1 MHSHYKISRVP
12 ATVVLA
18 VFLATLCLLLAPT
31 GSQAQSGPI
40 GPVAPVTP
48 LWYETGGAGASGD
61 DAIVHL
67 YFFWSKTCP
76 HCQVAHPFVEALPQQ
91 FPWLRLHSMELSE
104 SQDHVQQYVG
114 MAAAVGEEA
123 QYVPAFFVCG
133 QMMAGYDTHET
144 SGAALVDNLQRC
156 HATALQALAVTAP
169 AAGDT
174 GAGSTAQGLPAAAA
188 AVQQTAPSTAPALSL
203 PLIGALDAQ
212 SLSLPAFTLVV
223 AGLDAFNPCA
233 FFVLMFLLSLMVHA
247 GSRKRMAL
255 IGGVFVLFS
264 GLLYFVFMA
273 AWLNIFLV
281 VGELA
286 LITTIAGLVAI
297 VIALIN
303 IKDFFWF
310 KQGVSLSIPDS
321 AKPGLYQRSRNLLK
335 ATSLPA
341 MLAGTAVLA
350 IAANSYELLCTSGFP
365 MVYTRTLT
373 LQNFPTATFYLYLA
387 LYNLIYVTPLLV
399 IVALFTVRFGA
410 RKLGE
415 DEGRALK
422 LLSGLM
428 MLLLGIVLVIAP
440 TLLNDVTTA
449 LALLAVTL
457 VVTGL
462 LIWVDRHWLHPSPAH
477 LRRS

>member
-1 MHSHYKISRVP
+1 M
-12 ATVVLA
+12 
-18 VFLATLCLLLAPT
+18 LLPSSANAQELPSAP
-31 GSQAQSGPI
+31 I
-40 GPVAPVTP
+40 
-48 LWYETGGAGASGD
+48 WYEPDGD
-61 DAIVHL
+61 DAKVHL
-67 YFFWSKTCP
+67 YFFWSRTCP
-76 HCQVAHPFVEALPQQ
+76 HCQKAHPFVEALPQQ
-91 FPWLRLHSMELSE
+91 MPWLELHSLELTQSPDNVE
-104 SQDHVQQYVG
+104 QYVNL
-114 MAAAVGEEA
+114 AAAVGEEA

-133 QMMAGYDTHET
+133 AMMAGYDEHAT
-144 SGAALVDNLQRC
+144 SGAALVESLERC
-156 HATALQALAVTAP
+156 HAAAVAELAPAGAAASAAAGAGAEGQPGVGAEAAAAQKSAPP
-169 AAGDT
+169 AAGE
-174 GAGSTAQGLPAAAA
+174 GGAAA
-188 AVQQTAPSTAPALSL
+188 PSLAPALAL
-203 PLIGALDAQ
+203 PLIGTLDAQ
-212 SLSLPAFTLVV
+212 ALSLPAFTLVV

-286 LITTIAGLVAI
+286 LITTLAGLVAI

-310 KQGVSLSIPDS
+310 KQGVSLSIPAS

-335 ATSLPA
+335 ASSLPA

-350 IAANSYELLCTSGFP
+350 LAANSYELLCTSGFP

-373 LQNFPTATFYLYLA
+373 LQNLPTATFYLYLA

-399 IVALFTVRFGA
+399 IVGIFTVRFGA
-410 RKLGE
+410 RKLSE
-415 DEGRALK
+415 EEGRVLK

-428 MLLLGIVLVIAP
+428 MLLLGIVLVVAP
-440 TLLNDVTTA
+440 ALLNDVTTA
-449 LALLAVTL
+449 LGLLAITL
-457 VVTGL
+457 IVTGIL
-462 LIWVDRHWLHPSPAH
+462 VWVDRHWLHPPPAH
-477 LRRS
+477 LRKT

>member
-1 MHSHYKISRVP
+1 MRIHP
-12 ATVVLA
+12 LTLA
-18 VFLATLCLLLAPT
+18 VSLLFVLTSILTPL
-31 GSQAQSGPI
+31 SLSAQENTP
-40 GPVAPVTP
+40 GPV
-48 LWYETGGAGASGD
+48 WYERSGD
-61 DAIVHL
+61 GVTVHL
-67 YFFWSKTCP
+67 YFFWSRTCP
-76 HCQVAHPFVEALPQQ
+76 HCQKAHPFVEALPQQ
-91 FPWLRLHSMELSE
+91 LPWLTLHSLELTE
-104 SQDHVQQYVG
+104 YPDHVQQYVD
-114 MAAAVGEEA
+114 MAAAVGMEA
-123 QYVPAFFVCG
+123 QYVPAFFACG
-133 QMMAGYDTHET
+133 NMTAGYDSNET
-144 SGAALVDNLQRC
+144 SGAALVEGLERC
-156 HATALQALAVTAP
+156 HAEALAELAATTAP
-169 AAGDT
+169 AVASKSGN
-174 GAGSTAQGLPAAAA
+174 
-188 AVQQTAPSTAPALSL
+188 VAPSGAPADIASGAPAEAPSPAPALSL
-203 PLIGALDAQ
+203 PLLGTLDAR

-247 GSRKRMAL
+247 QSRARMAL
-255 IGGVFVLFS
+255 IGGVFVLCS

-310 KQGVSLSIPDS
+310 KRGVSLSIPDS

-335 ATSLPA
+335 ASSLPA

-350 IAANSYELLCTSGFP
+350 VAANSYELLCTSGFP
-365 MVYTRTLT
+365 MIYTRTLT
-373 LQNFPTATFYLYLA
+373 LQDLPTATFYLYLA

-399 IVALFTVRFGA
+399 IVAIFTVRFGA
-410 RKLGE
+410 RKLSE
-415 DEGRALK
+415 DEGRVLK

-428 MLLLGIVLVIAP
+428 MLLLGIVLVVAP

-449 LALLAVTL
+449 LVLLLGTL

-462 LIWVDRHWLHPSPAH
+462 LVWIDRHWLHPSPVH
-477 LRRS
+477 LRKS

>member
-1 MHSHYKISRVP
+1 MRVRP
-12 ATVVLA
+12 IVLLTIA
-18 VFLATLCLLLAPT
+18 ALALALAFSTLPV
-31 GSQAQSGPI
+31 GAQSSAGSS
-40 GPVAPVTP
+40 TEP
-48 LWYETGGAGASGD
+48 LWYERSGD
-61 DAIVHL
+61 DVTVHL

-76 HCQVAHPFVEALPQQ
+76 HCQKAHPFVDALPQQ
-91 FPWLRLHSMELSE
+91 YPWLTLHSLELTE
-104 SQDHVQQYVG
+104 YPDHVQQYVTMSSALG
-114 MAAAVGEEA
+114 LEA
-123 QYVPAFFVCG
+123 QYVPAFFACG
-133 QMMAGYDTHET
+133 NMTAGYDSADT
-144 SGAALVDNLQRC
+144 SGAALVASLEQCR
-156 HATALQALAVTAP
+156 ATAL
-169 AAGDT
+169 AAT
-174 GAGSTAQGLPAAAA
+174 GAGTHAGAEVGAETAAAA
-188 AVQQTAPSTAPALSL
+188 ALAPPAAPALSL
-203 PLIGALDAQ
+203 PLLGALDAE

-247 GSRKRMAL
+247 QSRARMAL
-255 IGGVFVLFS
+255 IGGVFVICS

-297 VIALIN
+297 VIAAIN

-310 KQGVSLSIPDS
+310 KQGVSLSIPSS
-321 AKPGLYQRSRNLLK
+321 ARPGLYQRSRNVLR
-335 ATSLPA
+335 ASSLGA

-350 IAANSYELLCTSGFP
+350 VAANSYELLCTSGFP

-373 LQNFPTATFYLYLA
+373 LQNLPTPTFYLYLA

-399 IVALFTVRFGA
+399 IVAIFTVRFGA
-410 RKLGE
+410 HKLTE
-415 DEGRALK
+415 EEGRVLK

-449 LALLAVTL
+449 LALLLVTL
-457 VVTGL
+457 VVTGAL
-462 LIWVDRHWLHPSPAH
+462 VWIDRHWLHPSPAH
-477 LRRS
+477 LRKS

>member
-1 MHSHYKISRVP
+1 MVFHRRIL
-12 ATVVLA
+12 TIVVTLLA
-18 VFLATLCLLLAPT
+18 LLLALAPLPAVAQAGPQYT
-31 GSQAQSGPI
+31 PWYDLKDGQAQ
-40 GPVAPVTP
+40 
-48 LWYETGGAGASGD
+48 
-61 DAIVHL
+61 VHL

-76 HCQVAHPFVEALPQQ
+76 HCQHAHPFIEALPQQ
-91 FPWLRLHSMELSE
+91 YPWITLHSLELTE
-104 SQDHVQQYVG
+104 HPENVEQYVR
-114 MAAAVGEEA
+114 MATTVGEQA

-133 QMMAGYDTHET
+133 AMSAGYDDHDT
-144 SGAALVDNLQRC
+144 SGAALVESLNAC
-156 HATALQALAVTAP
+156 HAAALAQLGPPAVAAAQPAESPVQTAET
-169 AAGDT
+169 AAGDEA
-174 GAGSTAQGLPAAAA
+174 GAGPLAAPIAAPA
-188 AVQQTAPSTAPALSL
+188 VAPALAL

-212 SLSLPAFTLVV
+212 SLSLPVFTLVV

-255 IGGVFVLFS
+255 IGGVFVLTS

-286 LITTIAGLVAI
+286 LITTVAGLVAI

-310 KQGVSLSIPDS
+310 KQGVSLSIPES
-321 AKPGLYQRSRNLLK
+321 AKPSLYQRSRNLLK
-335 ATSLPA
+335 ASSLPA

-350 IAANSYELLCTSGFP
+350 LAANSYELLCTSGFP

-373 LQNFPTATFYLYLA
+373 LQDLPPATFYGWLA

-399 IVALFTVRFGA
+399 IVAIFTARFGA
-410 RKLGE
+410 RKLKE
-415 DEGRALK
+415 DEGRVLK

-440 TLLNDVTTA
+440 SLLNDVTTA
-449 LALLAVTL
+449 LGLLAITL
-457 VVTGL
+457 LLTGAL
-462 LIWVDRHWLHPSPAH
+462 VWADRHWLHPVGRPVRKH
-477 LRRS
+477 